1 MNRERKFKDGWEI
14 IPKESVTAEIM
25 DVISDGKEQIRVV
38 DIMEDLLGDCHT
50 ELSYY
55 FSESHGFGDGSDSE
69 KVYEELPD
77 KWKTVYSSV
86 YLNDLPDSGYNCI
99 SIGYG
104 EVYEGELF
112 SQVGISGLRD
122 VYICLSMN
130 GSSLASALSEYYK
143 YTIPVIER
151 YSLFGIKN
159 LVDAM
164 NGHLTSA
171 T

>member
-1 MNRERKFKDGWEI
+1 MNKERKFKDGWEI
-14 IPKESVTAEIM
+14 IPRQSVTVEIM

-55 FSESHGFGDGSDSE
+55 FSEVHGFDDGTDSE

-86 YLNDLPDSGYNCI
+86 YLNDLPDSGYNI
-99 SIGYG
+99 IEVGYG
-104 EVYEGELF
+104 EVYAGESF
-112 SQVGISGLRD
+112 DQRD
-122 VYICLSMN
+122 VFICLSMN
-130 GSSLASALSEYYK
+130 GCSHASALSEYFK
-143 YTIPVIER
+143 FTIPVFNR
-151 YSLFGIKN
+151 YSLFGIRKMVN
-159 LVDAM
+159 AM

>member
-1 MNRERKFKDGWEI
+1 MNKERKFKDGWEI
-14 IPKESVTAEIM
+14 VTKVSVTAEIM

-50 ELSYY
+50 ELSHY
-55 FSESHGFGDGSDSE
+55 FSEIHGFGDGSDSE
-69 KVYEELPD
+69 KVYEEIPD
-77 KWKTVYSSV
+77 NMSTVYSSV

-104 EVYEGELF
+104 EVYEGESF
-112 SQVGISGLRD
+112 NQRD

-130 GSSLASALSEYYK
+130 GCSFASALSQYYK
-143 YTIPVIER
+143 FTVPVIER
-151 YSLFGIKN
+151 YSLFGIKKM
-159 LVDAM
+159 VDAM

>member
-1 MNRERKFKDGWEI
+1 MNKERKFKDGWEI
-14 IPKESVTAEIM
+14 VTKVSVTAEIM

-50 ELSYY
+50 ELSHY
-55 FSESHGFGDGSDSE
+55 FSEIHGFGDGSDLE
-69 KVYEELPD
+69 KVYEEIPD
-77 KWKTVYSSV
+77 NMSTVYSSV

-104 EVYEGELF
+104 EVYEGESF
-112 SQVGISGLRD
+112 NQRD

-130 GSSLASALSEYYK
+130 GCSFASALSQYYK
-143 YTIPVIER
+143 FTVPVIER
-151 YSLFGIKN
+151 YSLFGIKKM
-159 LVDAM
+159 VDAM

>member
-14 IPKESVTAEIM
+14 IPQV
-25 DVISDGKEQIRVV
+25 DVIINILNTISSEGKEQDRVH
-38 DIMEDLLGDCHT
+38 DIMQDLLGDCHT
-50 ELSYY
+50 QISWY
-55 FSESHGFGDGSDSE
+55 FSEVHGSDEEE
-69 KVYEELPD
+69 KVYEEIPD
-77 KWKTVYSSV
+77 NMNTVYSSV

-143 YTIPVIER
+143 FTVPVIER

>member
-50 ELSYY
+50 ELSWY
-55 FSESHGFGDGSDSE
+55 FSEVHGFGDGSDSE
-69 KVYEELPD
+69 KVYEEIPD
-77 KWKTVYSSV
+77 KWNTVYSSV
-86 YLNDLPDSGYNCI
+86 HLNDLPDSGYNI
-99 SIGYG
+99 IEVGYG
-104 EVYEGELF
+104 EVYAGESFDQRDLF
-112 SQVGISGLRD
+112 
-122 VYICLSMN
+122 ICLSMN
-130 GSSLASALSEYYK
+130 GCSHASALSEYFK
-143 YTIPVIER
+143 FTIPVIDR
-151 YSLFGIKN
+151 YSLYGVRKM
-159 LVDAM
+159 VMAM

>member
-1 MNRERKFKDGWEI
+1 MNKERKFKDGWEI

-69 KVYEELPD
+69 KVDEELPD
-77 KWKTVYSSV
+77 KWHTVYSSV
-86 YLNDLPDSGYNCI
+86 HLNDLPDSGYNI
-99 SIGYG
+99 IEFGYG
-104 EVYEGELF
+104 EVYAGESFDQRDLF
-112 SQVGISGLRD
+112 
-122 VYICLSMN
+122 ICLSMN
-130 GSSLASALSEYYK
+130 GCSHASALSEYFK
-143 YTIPVIER
+143 FTVPVFNR
-151 YSLFGIKN
+151 YSLYGVRKM
-159 LVDAM
+159 VMAM

>member
-14 IPKESVTAEIM
+14 IPKESVTAEI
-25 DVISDGKEQIRVV
+25 ISDSKEQIRVV

-50 ELSYY
+50 ELSHY
-55 FSESHGFGDGSDSE
+55 FSEIHGFGDGSDSE
-69 KVYEELPD
+69 KVYEEIPD
-77 KWKTVYSSV
+77 NMSTVYSSV

-104 EVYEGELF
+104 EVYAGESF
-112 SQVGISGLRD
+112 NQRD

-130 GSSLASALSEYYK
+130 GCSFASALSQYYK
-143 YTIPVIER
+143 FTVPVIER
-151 YSLFGIKN
+151 YSLLGMKKMVN
-159 LVDAM
+159 AM

>member
-1 MNRERKFKDGWEI
+1 MNKERKFKDGWEI

-25 DVISDGKEQIRVV
+25 DVISDGKEQDRVV

-50 ELSYY
+50 ELSHY
-55 FSESHGFGDGSDSE
+55 FSEIHGFGDGSDSE
-69 KVYEELPD
+69 KVYEEIPD
-77 KWKTVYSSV
+77 NMSTVYSSV

-104 EVYEGELF
+104 EVYEGESF
-112 SQVGISGLRD
+112 NQRD

-130 GSSLASALSEYYK
+130 GCSFASALSQYYK
-143 YTIPVIER
+143 FTVPVIER
-151 YSLFGIKN
+151 YSLLGMKKM
-159 LVDAM
+159 VDAM

>member
-1 MNRERKFKDGWEI
+1 MNKERKFKDGWEI

-55 FSESHGFGDGSDSE
+55 FSEVHGFGDGSDSE
-69 KVYEELPD
+69 KVYEEIPD
-77 KWKTVYSSV
+77 DMETVYSSV
-86 YLNDLPDSGYNCI
+86 HLNDLPDSGYNI
-99 SIGYG
+99 IEVGYG
-104 EVYEGELF
+104 EVYAGESFDQRDLF
-112 SQVGISGLRD
+112 IR
-122 VYICLSMN
+122 LSMN
-130 GSSLASALSEYYK
+130 GCSHASALSEYFK
-143 YTIPVIER
+143 FTIPVIDR
-151 YSLFGIKN
+151 YSLYGVRKM
-159 LVDAM
+159 VMAM

>member
-50 ELSYY
+50 ELSWY
-55 FSESHGFGDGSDSE
+55 FSEVHGSDEEE
-69 KVYEELPD
+69 KVYEEIPD
-77 KWKTVYSSV
+77 DMETVYSSV
-86 YLNDLPDSGYNCI
+86 YLNDLPDSGYNI
-99 SIGYG
+99 IHIG
-104 EVYEGELF
+104 
-112 SQVGISGLRD
+112 SGD
-122 VYICLSMN
+122 VYAGESFNQRDIFICLSMN
-130 GSSLASALSEYYK
+130 GCSFASALSEFFK
-143 YTIPVIER
+143 FTVPVFNR
-151 YSLFGIKN
+151 YSLLGIKKMVN
-159 LVDAM
+159 AM